1 MNKQEQIREL
11 NYLGHEAS
19 KLLKNNSVI
28 EAYNKIFLFCI
39 LNVNFCEEMPHNFRA
54 ININIILKK
63 MLLLE

>member
-19 KLLKNNSVI
+19 KWLKNNSVL

-39 LNVNFCEEMPHNFRA
+39 LNVNFCEEMPHNFYSYLYKYYPEGNA
-54 ININIILKK
+54 IT
-63 MLLLE
+63 